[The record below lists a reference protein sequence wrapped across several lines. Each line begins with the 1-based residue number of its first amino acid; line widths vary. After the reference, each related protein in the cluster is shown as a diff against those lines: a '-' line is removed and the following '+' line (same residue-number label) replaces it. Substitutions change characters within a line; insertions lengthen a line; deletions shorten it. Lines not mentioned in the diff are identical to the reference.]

1 METSLLTRA
10 LAHATLHHM
19 GNSKFEHIVAT
30 AHEMN
35 GQTVTADTDIAA
47 FETALDREST
57 FNARAAD
64 FNNALLRDDDFF
76 GFPQFFEFSPLEA
89 STSSND
95 STTTFFSSPDT
106 SDESQG

>member
-1 METSLLTRA
+1 
-10 LAHATLHHM
+10 M

-30 AHEMN
+30 VHEMN
-35 GQTVTADTDIAA
+35 GETVTADTDLAA

-76 GFPQFFEFSPLEA
+76 GFPEFLNFLPLEA

-95 STTTFFSSPDT
+95 STATFFSSPDT
-106 SDESQG
+106 SD

>member
-1 METSLLTRA
+1 LETSLLAHA
-10 LAHATLHHM
+10 LAHATPHHM

-35 GQTVTADTDIAA
+35 GETVTADTDIAA

-76 GFPQFFEFSPLEA
+76 GFPQFFEFSQELEPL
-89 STSSND
+89 SSQD
-95 STTTFFSSPDT
+95 STTTFFSFCDT
-106 SDESQG
+106 SNEG